1 MNVFR
6 SSVKD
11 INGVVL
17 EETDITLK
25 KGKKHKKKQ
34 YYKEFIRK
42 IKYFMMVY
50 WRYSRKYMIRIDNI
64 RVPDTRVYNLT

>member
-25 KGKKHKKKQ
+25 KGKKHKKK
-34 YYKEFIRK
+34 I
-42 IKYFMMVY
+42 
-50 WRYSRKYMIRIDNI
+50 YS
-64 RVPDTRVYNLT
+64 